1 MEAIQSSCTGESHI
15 AAGKPRQDCS
25 LAESTDFITIGV
37 VCDGHGGDRYFRS
50 EVGARAAS
58 AAARKCAEEF
68 VRNADESLFRDAPF
82 TQLGTAAAEAEKK
95 KSGRSDVRD
104 ALFRQLF
111 ASIIFDWR
119 EHVVS
124 HAKANPVSDKER
136 AKVPQE
142 HIDAFEKT
150 GGDGIRTGI
159 EKTYGC
165 TLICFVQTKS
175 YWFAF
180 HIGDGKCISF
190 SEKDGRISWEEP
202 VPEDKECFLN
212 TTTSICDANAI
223 NEFRYC
229 YGGRNTFPLA
239 VFLASDGIDDSFGE
253 DSNLANFYVQIL
265 KKIVRSSPDEVK
277 SELDSTLLELGV
289 HGSKDDKS
297 VVCCFDGERL
307 KPVDEERLKPV
318 LNGLV
323 EWQCENVQRAIDEL
337 KKGGTESS
345 DSLERKKLEFKLTKL
360 RSELEDPSD
369 YLKLARLYENGT
381 GVSQNDSEALEW
393 YRKAAEKGNAEAQLE
408 LGKRYFDGRGV
419 SANEAEAVVWYTK
432 AADKGNTEAQLEL
445 GNRYFE
451 GRGVEQKYSTAAEWY
466 RKAAEQGIAR
476 AQYQL
481 GLMYSQGQG
490 VELNYAEAAEWYWKA
505 ADQGD
510 AKSQRML
517 AGLFEVGNGVG
528 QSYAEAEKWYRKA
541 AEQGLKEA
549 QYSLGSMYELGRKG
563 VVQSNSK
570 AVRWYRKAA
579 DQGYAPALYHL
590 GSMYEYGTGIPQD
603 DETAFELYLK
613 AAGNGNHRE
622 AQRHLGYLYS
632 SGIGVEQD
640 LLEAAQWFRKA
651 ADQGDAAAQV
661 CLGEM
666 YYAEDC
672 LGQDYAEA
680 LKWFKKAA
688 SQGNAQAQYRLG
700 KMYSKGQ
707 GVTPAPNLALMWYS
721 MAAENGHSKAL
732 DAIDDKLLIAVKGK
746 KGRKGG
752 FSLKRGL
759 VDGLKRAVGLKEP

>member
-1 MEAIQSSCTGESHI
+1 MEAIESYCTGESHI
-15 AAGKPRQDCS
+15 VAGKLRQDYS
-25 LAESTDFITIGV
+25 LANSTDFITIGI
-37 VCDGHGGDRYFRS
+37 VCDGHGGERYFRS
-50 EVGARAAS
+50 HLGARAA
-58 AAARKCAEEF
+58 ADAARKCAEEF

-82 TQLGTAAAEAEKK
+82 TLLGTAAAEAEKK

-111 ASIIFDWR
+111 ASIIYDWR
-119 EHVVS
+119 ENVVS
-124 HAKANPVSDKER
+124 NAKANPVSDNER
-136 AKVPQE
+136 KKVPQE
-142 HIDAFEKT
+142 HIEAFEKKDS
-150 GGDGIRTGI
+150 DGNRTGI

-190 SEKDGRISWEEP
+190 SAGKDGHISWEEP

-239 VFLASDGIDDSFGE
+239 VFLGSDGIDDSFGE

-265 KKIVRSSPDEVK
+265 KKIVRSSPDEAK
-277 SELDSTLLELGV
+277 SELDSTLCELNK

-297 VVCCFDGERL
+297 VVCCFDKERL
-307 KPVDEERLKPV
+307 KPLE
-318 LNGLV
+318 NGLV

-337 KKGGTESS
+337 NKGGSDAS
-345 DSLERKKLEFKLTKL
+345 DSLEGKKLKFKLTKL
-360 RSELEDPSD
+360 RSELGDPSD

-408 LGKRYFDGRGV
+408 LGKRYFEGRGV
-419 SANEAEAVVWYTK
+419 SPNEDEAVEWYRK

-445 GNRYFE
+445 GDRYFD
-451 GRGVEQKYSTAAEWY
+451 GNGVKQKYSEAAKWYLKAAVLGIPRAQYQLGQMYSQGQGVERNYAEAAEWY
-466 RKAAEQGIAR
+466 RKAAEQG
-476 AQYQL
+476 L
-481 GLMYSQGQG
+481 
-490 VELNYAEAAEWYWKA
+490 AEA
-505 ADQGD
+505 
-510 AKSQRML
+510 QRRL
-517 AGLFEVGNGVG
+517 AGLFEDGNGVG

-563 VVQSNSK
+563 VVQSNTE
-570 AVRWYRKAA
+570 AVKWYRKAA
-579 DQGYAPALYHL
+579 DQGYAPALYRL

-640 LLEAAQWFRKA
+640 LREAAQWFRKA
-651 ADQGDAAAQV
+651 AEQGDAAAQV

-688 SQGNAQAQYRLG
+688 SKGNAQAQYRLG

-707 GVTPAPNLALMWYS
+707 GVTPAPNLAFMWYS

>member
-136 AKVPQE
+136 GKVPQE
-142 HIDAFEKT
+142 HIEAFEKT
-150 GGDGIRTGI
+150 DGDGNRTGI

-190 SEKDGRISWEEP
+190 SADKDGHISWEEP
-202 VPEDKECFLN
+202 VPEDRECFLN

-229 YGGRNTFPLA
+229 YGGRSTFPLA
-239 VFLASDGIDDSFGE
+239 VFLGSDGIDDSFGE

-265 KKIVRSSPDEVK
+265 KKIVRSSPDEAK
-277 SELDSTLLELGV
+277 SELDSTLPELSV

-297 VVCCFDGERL
+297 VVCCFD
-307 KPVDEERLKPV
+307 EERLKP
-318 LNGLV
+318 LENGLV
-323 EWQCENVQRAIDEL
+323 EWQCKNVQRAIDEL

-345 DSLERKKLEFKLTKL
+345 DSLEKKKLEFKLIKL
-360 RSELEDPSD
+360 RSELGDPSD
-369 YLKLARLYENGT
+369 YLKLAWLYENGT

-393 YRKAAEKGNAEAQLE
+393 YRKAAEKGNADAQIE
-408 LGKRYFDGRGV
+408 LGKRYFEGRGV
-419 SANEAEAVVWYTK
+419 SANEAEAVVWYRK

-445 GNRYFE
+445 GDRYFE

-490 VELNYAEAAEWYWKA
+490 VERNYVEAAEWYRKA
-505 ADQGD
+505 AEQGSKE
-510 AKSQRML
+510 AQRSL
-517 AGLFEVGNGVG
+517 AGLFEYGKGVG
-528 QSYAEAEKWYRKA
+528 QSYAEAEKWYLKA
-541 AEQGLKEA
+541 AGQGSKEA
-549 QYSLGSMYELGRKG
+549 QYSLGLIYAYGKG
-563 VVQSNSK
+563 GVRSNTE
-570 AVRWYRKAA
+570 AFRWFHKAA
-579 DQGYAPALYHL
+579 EQGYPPALYRL
-590 GSMYEYGTGIPQD
+590 GSMYEYGTGISQN
-603 DETAFELYLK
+603 DE
-613 AAGNGNHRE
+613 AALEMYREAAEKGNRW

-632 SGIGVEQD
+632 SGIGVERNYA
-640 LLEAAQWFRKA
+640 EAADWYRKA

-661 CLGEM
+661 GLGEL
-666 YYAEDC
+666 YFAEDC
-672 LGQDYAEA
+672 PGQNYVEA

-700 KMYSKGQ
+700 EMYRDGN
-707 GVTPAPNLALMWYS
+707 GVKADLNLAFMFFS
-721 MAAENGHSKAL
+721 SSAENGNRKAL
-732 DAIDDKLLIAVKGK
+732 KSIDAKLLKAIGK
-746 KGRKGG
+746 KGG
-752 FSLKRGL
+752 SSWLKRL
-759 VDGLKRAVGLKEP
+759 LNK

>member
-1 MEAIQSSCTGESHI
+1 MEAIQSYCTGESHRY
-15 AAGKPRQDCS
+15 ADKPRQDCS
-25 LAESTDFITIGV
+25 KAESTDLFTIGV
-37 VCDGHGGDRYFRS
+37 VCDGHGGERYFRS
-50 EVGARAAS
+50 DVGARAAVD
-58 AAARKCAEEF
+58 AARKGAEEF
-68 VRNADESLFRDAPF
+68 VRNADESLFRDAQF
-82 TQLGTAAAEAEKK
+82 TQRGTADAEAEKK
-95 KSGRSDVRD
+95 KSCGSDVRD

-111 ASIIFDWR
+111 ASIIYDWR

-124 HAKANPVSDKER
+124 HANHNPVPLSENEKR
-136 AKVPQE
+136 VPPE
-142 HIDAFEKT
+142 YIEEFNKTDA
-150 GGDGIRTGI
+150 DGNRTGI

-408 LGKRYFDGRGV
+408 LGKRYFDGRSV
-419 SANEAEAVVWYTK
+419 SVNASEAVEWYRK

-445 GNRYFE
+445 GDRYFE

-490 VELNYAEAAEWYWKA
+490 VERNYVEAAEWYRKA
-505 ADQGD
+505 AEQGSKE
-510 AKSQRML
+510 AQRSL
-517 AGLFEVGNGVG
+517 AGLFEYGKGVG
-528 QSYAEAEKWYRKA
+528 QSYAEAEKWYLKA
-541 AEQGLKEA
+541 AGQGSKEA
-549 QYSLGSMYELGRKG
+549 QYSLGLIYAYGKG
-563 VVQSNSK
+563 GVRSNTE
-570 AVRWYRKAA
+570 AFRWFHKAA
-579 DQGYAPALYHL
+579 EQGYPPALYRL
-590 GSMYEYGTGIPQD
+590 GSMYEYGTGISQN
-603 DETAFELYLK
+603 DE
-613 AAGNGNHRE
+613 AALEMYREAAEKGNRW

-632 SGIGVEQD
+632 SGIGAEQN
-640 LLEAAQWFRKA
+640 LLEAEKWYRKA
-651 ADQGDAAAQV
+651 AEQGDAAAQV
-661 CLGEM
+661 GLGEM
-666 YYAEDC
+666 YYAADC
-672 LGQDYAEA
+672 LGQDFAEA

-700 KMYSKGQ
+700 EMYRDGN
-707 GVTPAPNLALMWYS
+707 GVKADLNLAFMFFS
-721 MAAENGHSKAL
+721 SSAENGNRKAL
-732 DAIDDKLLIAVKGK
+732 KSIDAKLLKAIGK
-746 KGRKGG
+746 KGG
-752 FSLKRGL
+752 SSWLKRL
-759 VDGLKRAVGLKEP
+759 LNK

>member
-1 MEAIQSSCTGESHI
+1 MEAIQSYCTGESHRY
-15 AAGKPRQDCS
+15 ADKPRQDCS
-25 LAESTDFITIGV
+25 KAESTDLFTIGV
-37 VCDGHGGDRYFRS
+37 VCDGHGGERYFRS
-50 EVGARAAS
+50 DVGARAAVD
-58 AAARKCAEEF
+58 AARKGAEEF
-68 VRNADESLFRDAPF
+68 VRNADESLFRDAQF
-82 TQLGTAAAEAEKK
+82 TQRGTADAEAEKK
-95 KSGRSDVRD
+95 KSCGSDVRD

-111 ASIIFDWR
+111 ASIIYDWR

-124 HAKANPVSDKER
+124 HANHNPVPLSENEKR
-136 AKVPQE
+136 VPPE
-142 HIDAFEKT
+142 YIEEFNKTDA
-150 GGDGIRTGI
+150 DGNRTGI

-408 LGKRYFDGRGV
+408 LGKRYFDGRSV
-419 SANEAEAVVWYTK
+419 SVNASEAVEWYRK

-445 GNRYFE
+445 GDRYFE

-490 VELNYAEAAEWYWKA
+490 VERNYVEAAEWYRKA
-505 ADQGD
+505 AEQGSKE
-510 AKSQRML
+510 AQRSL
-517 AGLFEVGNGVG
+517 AGLFEYGKGVG
-528 QSYAEAEKWYRKA
+528 QSYAEAEKWYQKA
-541 AEQGLKEA
+541 ADQGSKEA
-549 QYSLGSMYELGRKG
+549 QYSLGLIYAYGKG
-563 VVQSNSK
+563 GVQSNTE
-570 AVRWYRKAA
+570 AFRWFHKAA
-579 DQGYAPALYHL
+579 EQGYAFALYRL

-603 DETAFELYLK
+603 DETALDLYQE
-613 AAGNGNHRE
+613 AAKKGNRW

-632 SGIGVEQD
+632 RGIGAEQD
-640 LLEAAQWFRKA
+640 LQKAMYWLSEAAKK
-651 ADQGDAAAQV
+651 GDSAAQSS
-661 CLGEM
+661 LGEM
-666 YYAEDC
+666 YYAEA
-672 LGQDYAEA
+672 DYVKARE
-680 LKWFKKAA
+680 WFRKAA
-688 SQGNAQAQYRLG
+688 DQGNAQAQYRLG
-700 KMYSKGQ
+700 KIYSKGL
-707 GVTPAPNLALMWYS
+707 GVMPDPNLAFMWYS
-721 MAAENGHSKAL
+721 RAAENGHSKAL

-746 KGRKGG
+746 KGKKGG
-752 FSLKRGL
+752 SAPLKFL
-759 VDGLKRAVGLKEP
+759 SWLKA

>member
-15 AAGKPRQDCS
+15 AAGKSRQDCS

-37 VCDGHGGDRYFRS
+37 VCDGHGGERYFRS
-50 EVGARAAS
+50 DVGARAA
-58 AAARKCAEEF
+58 ADAARKCAEEF

-104 ALFRQLF
+104 AMFRQLF

-119 EHVVS
+119 KNVES
-124 HAKANPVSDKER
+124 HARANPVSDNER
-136 AKVPQE
+136 KKVPQE
-142 HIDAFEKT
+142 HIEAFEKT
-150 GGDGIRTGI
+150 DGDGNRTGI

-190 SEKDGRISWEEP
+190 SADKDGHISWEEP
-202 VPEDKECFLN
+202 VPEDRECFLN

-229 YGGRNTFPLA
+229 YGGRSTFPLA
-239 VFLASDGIDDSFGE
+239 VFLGSDGIDDSFGE

-265 KKIVRSSPDEVK
+265 KKIVRSSPDEAK
-277 SELDSTLLELGV
+277 SELDSTLPELSV

-297 VVCCFDGERL
+297 VVCCFD
-307 KPVDEERLKPV
+307 EERLKP
-318 LNGLV
+318 LENGLV
-323 EWQCENVQRAIDEL
+323 EWQCKNVQRAIDEL

-345 DSLERKKLEFKLTKL
+345 DSLEKKKLEFKLIKL
-360 RSELEDPSD
+360 RSELGDPSD
-369 YLKLARLYENGT
+369 YLKLAWLYENGT

-393 YRKAAEKGNAEAQLE
+393 YRKAAEKGNADAQIE
-408 LGKRYFDGRGV
+408 LGKRYFEGRGV
-419 SANEAEAVVWYTK
+419 SANEAEAVVWYRK

-445 GNRYFE
+445 GDRYFE

-490 VELNYAEAAEWYWKA
+490 VERNYVEAAEWYRKA
-505 ADQGD
+505 AEQGSKE
-510 AKSQRML
+510 AQRSL
-517 AGLFEVGNGVG
+517 AGLFEYGKGVG
-528 QSYAEAEKWYRKA
+528 QSYAEAEKWYLKA
-541 AEQGLKEA
+541 AGQGSKEA
-549 QYSLGSMYELGRKG
+549 QYSLGLIYAYGKG
-563 VVQSNSK
+563 GVRSNTE
-570 AVRWYRKAA
+570 AFRWFHKAA
-579 DQGYAPALYHL
+579 EQGYPPALYRL
-590 GSMYEYGTGIPQD
+590 GSMYEYGTGISQN
-603 DETAFELYLK
+603 DE
-613 AAGNGNHRE
+613 AALEMYREAAEKGNRW

-632 SGIGVEQD
+632 SGIGAEQN
-640 LLEAAQWFRKA
+640 LLEAEKWYRKA

-661 CLGEM
+661 GLGEL
-666 YYAEDC
+666 YFAEDC
-672 LGQDYAEA
+672 PGQNYVEA

-700 KMYSKGQ
+700 EMYRDGN
-707 GVTPAPNLALMWYS
+707 GVKADLNLAFMFFS
-721 MAAENGHSKAL
+721 SSAENGNRKAL
-732 DAIDDKLLIAVKGK
+732 KSIDAKLLKAIGK
-746 KGRKGG
+746 KGG
-752 FSLKRGL
+752 SSWLKRL
-759 VDGLKRAVGLKEP
+759 LNK

>member
-136 AKVPQE
+136 GKVPQE
-142 HIDAFEKT
+142 HIEAFEKT
-150 GGDGIRTGI
+150 DGDGNRTGI

-229 YGGRNTFPLA
+229 YGGRSTFPLA
-239 VFLASDGIDDSFGE
+239 VFLGSDGIDDSFGE

-265 KKIVRSSPDEVK
+265 KKIVRSSPDEAK
-277 SELDSTLLELGV
+277 SELDSTLPELSV

-297 VVCCFDGERL
+297 VVCCFD
-307 KPVDEERLKPV
+307 EERLKP
-318 LNGLV
+318 LENGLV
-323 EWQCENVQRAIDEL
+323 EWQCKNVQRAIDEL

-345 DSLERKKLEFKLTKL
+345 DSLEKKKLEFKLIKL
-360 RSELEDPSD
+360 RSELGDPSD
-369 YLKLARLYENGT
+369 YLKLAWLYENGT

-393 YRKAAEKGNAEAQLE
+393 YRKAAEKGNADAQIE
-408 LGKRYFDGRGV
+408 LGKRYFEGRGV
-419 SANEAEAVVWYTK
+419 SANEAEAVVWYRK

-445 GNRYFE
+445 GDRYFE

-490 VELNYAEAAEWYWKA
+490 VERNYVEAAEWYRKA
-505 ADQGD
+505 AEQGSKE
-510 AKSQRML
+510 AQRSL
-517 AGLFEVGNGVG
+517 AGLFEYGKGVG
-528 QSYAEAEKWYRKA
+528 QSYAEAEKWYQKA
-541 AEQGLKEA
+541 ADQGSKEA
-549 QYSLGSMYELGRKG
+549 QYSLGLIYAYGKG
-563 VVQSNSK
+563 GVRSNTE
-570 AVRWYRKAA
+570 AFRWFHKAA
-579 DQGYAPALYHL
+579 EQGYPPALYRL
-590 GSMYEYGTGIPQD
+590 GSMYEYGTGISQN
-603 DETAFELYLK
+603 DE
-613 AAGNGNHRE
+613 AALEMYREAAEKGNRW

-632 SGIGVEQD
+632 SGIGAEQN
-640 LLEAAQWFRKA
+640 LLEAEKWYRKA
-651 ADQGDAAAQV
+651 AEQGDAAAQV
-661 CLGEM
+661 GLGEM
-666 YYAEDC
+666 YYAADC
-672 LGQDYAEA
+672 LGQDFAEA

-700 KMYSKGQ
+700 EMYRDGN
-707 GVTPAPNLALMWYS
+707 GVKADLNLAFMFFS
-721 MAAENGHSKAL
+721 SSAENGNRKAL
-732 DAIDDKLLIAVKGK
+732 KSIDAKLLKAIGK
-746 KGRKGG
+746 KGG
-752 FSLKRGL
+752 SSWLKRL
-759 VDGLKRAVGLKEP
+759 LNK

>member
-136 AKVPQE
+136 GKVPQE
-142 HIDAFEKT
+142 HIEAFEKT
-150 GGDGIRTGI
+150 DGDGNRTGI

-190 SEKDGRISWEEP
+190 SADKDSHISWEEP
-202 VPEDKECFLN
+202 VPEDRECFLN
-212 TTTSICDANAI
+212 TTPSICDANAI

-229 YGGRNTFPLA
+229 YGGRSTFPLA
-239 VFLASDGIDDSFGE
+239 VFLGSDGIDDSFGE

-265 KKIVRSSPDEVK
+265 KKIVRSSPDEAK
-277 SELDSTLLELGV
+277 SELDSTLPELSV

-297 VVCCFDGERL
+297 VVCCFD
-307 KPVDEERLKPV
+307 EERLKP
-318 LNGLV
+318 LENGLV
-323 EWQCENVQRAIDEL
+323 EWQCKNVQRAIDEL

-345 DSLERKKLEFKLTKL
+345 DSLEKKKLEFKLIKL
-360 RSELEDPSD
+360 RSELGDPSD
-369 YLKLARLYENGT
+369 YLKLAWLYENGT

-393 YRKAAEKGNAEAQLE
+393 YRKAAEKGNADAQIE
-408 LGKRYFDGRGV
+408 LGKRYFEGRGV
-419 SANEAEAVVWYTK
+419 SANEAEAVVWYRK

-445 GNRYFE
+445 GDRYFE

-490 VELNYAEAAEWYWKA
+490 VERNYVEAAEWYRKA
-505 ADQGD
+505 AEQGSKE
-510 AKSQRML
+510 AQRSL
-517 AGLFEVGNGVG
+517 AGLFEYGKGVG
-528 QSYAEAEKWYRKA
+528 QSYAEAEKWYLKA
-541 AEQGLKEA
+541 AGQGSKEA
-549 QYSLGSMYELGRKG
+549 QYSLGLIYAYGKG
-563 VVQSNSK
+563 GVRSNTE
-570 AVRWYRKAA
+570 AFRWFHKAA
-579 DQGYAPALYHL
+579 EQGYPPALYRL
-590 GSMYEYGTGIPQD
+590 GSMYEYGTGISQN
-603 DETAFELYLK
+603 DE
-613 AAGNGNHRE
+613 AALEMYREAAEKGNRW

-632 SGIGVEQD
+632 SGIGAEQN
-640 LLEAAQWFRKA
+640 LLEAEKWYRKA
-651 ADQGDAAAQV
+651 AEQGDAAAQV
-661 CLGEM
+661 GLGEM
-666 YYAEDC
+666 YYAADC
-672 LGQDYAEA
+672 LGQDFAEA

-700 KMYSKGQ
+700 EMYRDGN
-707 GVTPAPNLALMWYS
+707 GVKADLNLAFMFFS
-721 MAAENGHSKAL
+721 SSAENGNRKAL
-732 DAIDDKLLIAVKGK
+732 KSIDAKLLKAIGK
-746 KGRKGG
+746 KGG
-752 FSLKRGL
+752 SSWLKRL
-759 VDGLKRAVGLKEP
+759 LNK

>member
-1 MEAIQSSCTGESHI
+1 MEAIESYCTGESHI
-15 AAGKPRQDCS
+15 VAGKLRQDYS
-25 LAESTDFITIGV
+25 LANSTDFITIGI
-37 VCDGHGGDRYFRS
+37 VCDGHGGERYFRS
-50 EVGARAAS
+50 HLGARAA
-58 AAARKCAEEF
+58 ADAARKCAEEF

-82 TQLGTAAAEAEKK
+82 TLLGTAAAEAEKK

-111 ASIIFDWR
+111 ASIIYDWR
-119 EHVVS
+119 ENVVS
-124 HAKANPVSDKER
+124 NAKANPVSDNER
-136 AKVPQE
+136 KKVPQE
-142 HIDAFEKT
+142 HIEAFEKKDS
-150 GGDGIRTGI
+150 DGNRTGI

-190 SEKDGRISWEEP
+190 SAGKDGHISWEEP

-239 VFLASDGIDDSFGE
+239 VFLGSDGIDDSFGE

-265 KKIVRSSPDEVK
+265 KKIVRSSPDEAK
-277 SELDSTLLELGV
+277 SELDSTLCELNK

-297 VVCCFDGERL
+297 VVCCFDKERL
-307 KPVDEERLKPV
+307 KPLE
-318 LNGLV
+318 NGLV

-337 KKGGTESS
+337 NKGGSDAS
-345 DSLERKKLEFKLTKL
+345 DSLEGKKLKFKLTKL
-360 RSELEDPSD
+360 RSELGDPSD
-369 YLKLARLYENGT
+369 YLKLAKLYENGT
-381 GVSQNDSEALEW
+381 GVSQNDSGALEW
-393 YRKAAEKGNAEAQLE
+393 YRKAAENGNAEAQIE
-408 LGKRYFDGRGV
+408 LGK
-419 SANEAEAVVWYTK
+419 
-432 AADKGNTEAQLEL
+432 
-445 GNRYFE
+445 RYFE
-451 GRGVEQKYSTAAEWY
+451 GRGVSTNEDEAVKWYTKAAENGNTDAQLALGDRYFVEQKYSAAAKWY
-466 RKAAEQGIAR
+466 RKAAEQRISN
-476 AQYQL
+476 AQYKL

-490 VELNYAEAAEWYWKA
+490 VERNYVEAAEWYRKA
-505 ADQGD
+505 ADQGLPE
-510 AKSQRML
+510 AQRRL
-517 AGLFEVGNGVG
+517 AGLFESGNGVG
-528 QSYAEAEKWYRKA
+528 QSYAEAVKWYQKA
-541 AEQGLKEA
+541 ADQRSKEA
-549 QYSLGSMYELGRKG
+549 QYSLGEIYYFGKG
-563 VVQSNSK
+563 GVKSYTEAS
-570 AVRWYRKAA
+570 RWYRKAA
-579 DQGYAPALYHL
+579 VQGYDPALYRL
-590 GSMYEYGTGIPQD
+590 GSMYEYGMGVCQND
-603 DETAFELYLK
+603 DEALRLFRE
-613 AAGNGNHRE
+613 AAENGNRG

-700 KMYSKGQ
+700 EMYRDGN
-707 GVTPAPNLALMWYS
+707 GVKADPMYAFMYYS
-721 MAAENGHSKAL
+721 VSAENGNRKAL
-732 DAIDDKLLIAVKGK
+732 KAIDAKLLKAVGK
-746 KGRKGG
+746 KGGSS
-752 FSLKRGL
+752 SLKRGW
-759 VDGLKRAVGLKEP
+759 DGFKRAVGLKEP

>member
-1 MEAIQSSCTGESHI
+1 MEAIESYCTGESHI
-15 AAGKPRQDCS
+15 VAGKLRQDYS
-25 LAESTDFITIGV
+25 LANSTDFITIGI
-37 VCDGHGGDRYFRS
+37 VCDGHGGERYFRS
-50 EVGARAAS
+50 HLGARAA
-58 AAARKCAEEF
+58 ADAARKCAEEF

-82 TQLGTAAAEAEKK
+82 TLLGTAAAEAEKK

-111 ASIIFDWR
+111 ASIIYDWR
-119 EHVVS
+119 ENVVS
-124 HAKANPVSDKER
+124 NAKANPVSDNER
-136 AKVPQE
+136 KKVPQE
-142 HIDAFEKT
+142 HIEAFEKKDS
-150 GGDGIRTGI
+150 DGNRTGI

-190 SEKDGRISWEEP
+190 SAGKDGHISWEEP

-239 VFLASDGIDDSFGE
+239 VFLGSDGIDDSFGE

-265 KKIVRSSPDEVK
+265 KKIVRSSPDEAK
-277 SELDSTLLELGV
+277 SELDSTLCELNK

-297 VVCCFDGERL
+297 VVCCFDKERL
-307 KPVDEERLKPV
+307 KPLE
-318 LNGLV
+318 NGLV

-337 KKGGTESS
+337 NKGGSDAS
-345 DSLERKKLEFKLTKL
+345 DSLEGKKLKFKLTKL
-360 RSELEDPSD
+360 RSELGDPSD
-369 YLKLARLYENGT
+369 YLKLAKLYENGT
-381 GVSQNDSEALEW
+381 GVSQNDSGALEW
-393 YRKAAEKGNAEAQLE
+393 YRKAAENGNAEAQIE
-408 LGKRYFDGRGV
+408 LGK
-419 SANEAEAVVWYTK
+419 
-432 AADKGNTEAQLEL
+432 
-445 GNRYFE
+445 RYFE
-451 GRGVEQKYSTAAEWY
+451 GRGVSTNEDEAVKWYTKAAENGNTDAQLALGDRYFVEQKYSAAAKWY
-466 RKAAEQGIAR
+466 RKAAEQRISN
-476 AQYQL
+476 AQYKL

-490 VELNYAEAAEWYWKA
+490 VERNYVEAAEWYRKA
-505 ADQGD
+505 ADQGLPE
-510 AKSQRML
+510 AQRRL
-517 AGLFEVGNGVG
+517 AGLFESGNGVG
-528 QSYAEAEKWYRKA
+528 QSYAEAVKWYQKA
-541 AEQGLKEA
+541 ADQRSKEA
-549 QYSLGSMYELGRKG
+549 QYSLGEIYYFGKG
-563 VVQSNSK
+563 GVKSYTEAS
-570 AVRWYRKAA
+570 RWYRKAA
-579 DQGYAPALYHL
+579 VQGYDPALYRL
-590 GSMYEYGTGIPQD
+590 GSMYEYGMGVCQND
-603 DETAFELYLK
+603 DEALRLFRE
-613 AAGNGNHRE
+613 AAENGNRG

-700 KMYSKGQ
+700 EMYRDGH
-707 GVTPAPNLALMWYS
+707 GVKADPMYAFMYYS
-721 MAAENGHSKAL
+721 VSAENGNRKAL
-732 DAIDDKLLIAVKGK
+732 KAIDAKLLKAVGK
-746 KGRKGG
+746 KGGSS
-752 FSLKRGL
+752 SLKRGW
-759 VDGLKRAVGLKEP
+759 DGFKRAVGLKEP

>member
-25 LAESTDFITIGV
+25 LAESTDLITIGV

-136 AKVPQE
+136 GKVPQE
-142 HIDAFEKT
+142 HIEAFEKT
-150 GGDGIRTGI
+150 DGDGNRTGI

-190 SEKDGRISWEEP
+190 SSGKDGLSWEEP

-212 TTTSICDANAI
+212 TTTSICDTNAI

-277 SELDSTLLELGV
+277 SELDSTLRELGV

-297 VVCCFDGERL
+297 VVCCFDEERL
-307 KPVDEERLKPV
+307 KPVDEERLKSV

-323 EWQCENVQRAIDEL
+323 GWQCENVQRAIDAL
-337 KKGGTESS
+337 KKGGSDAP
-345 DSLERKKLEFKLTKL
+345 DSLEGKKLKFKLTKL
-360 RSELEDPSD
+360 RSELGDPSD
-369 YLKLARLYENGT
+369 YLKLAQLYEDGT

-408 LGKRYFDGRGV
+408 LGKRYFEGRGV
-419 SANEAEAVVWYTK
+419 STNEDEAVKWYTK
-432 AADKGNTEAQLEL
+432 AAENGNTDAQLVL
-445 GNRYFE
+445 GDRYF
-451 GRGVEQKYSTAAEWY
+451 VEQKYSTAAEWY
-466 RKAAEQGIAR
+466 RKAADKDNGNVR

-490 VELNYAEAAEWYWKA
+490 VERNYAEAADWYRKA
-505 ADQGD
+505 ADQRD
-510 AKSQRML
+510 AESQRRL
-517 AGLFEVGNGVG
+517 AGMFEAGNGVE
-528 QSYAEAEKWYRKA
+528 QSYAEAEKWYQKA
-541 AEQGLKEA
+541 ADQGSKEA
-549 QYSLGSMYELGRKG
+549 QYSLGLIYAYGKG
-563 VVQSNSK
+563 GVQSNTE
-570 AVRWYRKAA
+570 AFRWFRKAA
-579 DQGYAPALYHL
+579 EQGYPPALYRL
-590 GSMYEYGTGIPQD
+590 GSMYEYGTGISQN
-603 DETAFELYLK
+603 DE
-613 AAGNGNHRE
+613 AALEMYRE
-622 AQRHLGYLYS
+622 AAEKGYRLAQRHLGYLYS
-632 SGIGVEQD
+632 SGIGAEQN
-640 LLEAAQWFRKA
+640 LLEAEKWYRKA
-651 ADQGDAAAQV
+651 ADQGDSAAQV
-661 CLGEM
+661 GLGEL
-666 YYAEDC
+666 YYAEDYP
-672 LGQDYAEA
+672 GQNYVEA

-688 SQGNAQAQYRLG
+688 CQGNAQAQYRLG
-700 KMYSKGQ
+700 EMYRDGN
-707 GVTPAPNLALMWYS
+707 GVKADLNLAFMFFS
-721 MAAENGHSKAL
+721 SSAENGNRKAL
-732 DAIDDKLLIAVKGK
+732 KSIDAKLLKAIGK
-746 KGRKGG
+746 KGG
-752 FSLKRGL
+752 SSWLKRL
-759 VDGLKRAVGLKEP
+759 LNK

>member
-1 MEAIQSSCTGESHI
+1 MEAIQSYCIGESHKD
-15 AAGKPRQDCS
+15 AGKPRQDCS
-25 LAESTDFITIGV
+25 LAESAGLFTIGV
-37 VCDGHGGDRYFRS
+37 ICDGHGGERYFRS
-50 EVGARAAS
+50 DVGARAAS

-82 TQLGTAAAEAEKK
+82 TQFGTAAAEAEKK

-104 ALFRQLF
+104 AMFRQLF

-119 EHVVS
+119 KNVES
-124 HAKANPVSDKER
+124 HARANPVSDNER
-136 AKVPQE
+136 KKVPQE
-142 HIDAFEKT
+142 HIEAFEKT
-150 GGDGIRTGI
+150 DGDGNRTGI

-190 SEKDGRISWEEP
+190 SADKDSHISWEEP
-202 VPEDKECFLN
+202 VPEDRECFLN

-277 SELDSTLLELGV
+277 SELDSTLRELGV

-307 KPVDEERLKPV
+307 KPVDEERLKSV

-323 EWQCENVQRAIDEL
+323 GWQCENVQRAIDEL
-337 KKGGTESS
+337 KKGGSESP
-345 DSLERKKLEFKLTKL
+345 DSPERKKLEFKLTKL
-360 RSELEDPSD
+360 RSELGDPSD
-369 YLKLARLYENGT
+369 YLKLAKLYENGT

-393 YRKAAEKGNAEAQLE
+393 YRKAAENGNADAQIE
-408 LGKRYFDGRGV
+408 LGKRYFEGRGV
-419 SANEAEAVVWYTK
+419 SANEDEAVKWYTK
-432 AADKGNTEAQLEL
+432 AAENGNTDAQLVL
-445 GNRYFE
+445 GDRYF
-451 GRGVEQKYSTAAEWY
+451 VEQKYSTAAEWY
-466 RKAAEQGIAR
+466 RKAADKDNGNVR

-490 VELNYAEAAEWYWKA
+490 VERNYAEAADWYRKA
-505 ADQGD
+505 ADQRD
-510 AKSQRML
+510 AESQRRL
-517 AGLFEVGNGVG
+517 AGMFEAGNGVE
-528 QSYAEAEKWYRKA
+528 QSYAEAEKWYQKA
-541 AEQGLKEA
+541 ADQGSKEA
-549 QYSLGSMYELGRKG
+549 QYSLGLIYAYGKG
-563 VVQSNSK
+563 GVQSNTE
-570 AVRWYRKAA
+570 AFRWFHKAA
-579 DQGYAPALYHL
+579 EQGYPPALYRL
-590 GSMYEYGTGIPQD
+590 GSMYEYGTGISQN
-603 DETAFELYLK
+603 DE
-613 AAGNGNHRE
+613 AALEMYREAAEKGNRW

-632 SGIGVEQD
+632 SGIGAEQN
-640 LLEAAQWFRKA
+640 LLEAEKWYRKA

-661 CLGEM
+661 GLGEL
-666 YYAEDC
+666 YFAEDC
-672 LGQDYAEA
+672 PGQNYVEA

-700 KMYSKGQ
+700 EMYRDGN
-707 GVTPAPNLALMWYS
+707 GVKADLNLAFMFFS
-721 MAAENGHSKAL
+721 SSAENGNRKAL
-732 DAIDDKLLIAVKGK
+732 KSIDAKLLKAIGK
-746 KGRKGG
+746 KGG
-752 FSLKRGL
+752 SSWLKRL
-759 VDGLKRAVGLKEP
+759 LNT

>member
-1 MEAIQSSCTGESHI
+1 MEAIQSYCIGESHKD
-15 AAGKPRQDCS
+15 AGKPRQDCS
-25 LAESTDFITIGV
+25 LAESAGLFTIGV
-37 VCDGHGGDRYFRS
+37 ICDGHGGERYFRS
-50 EVGARAAS
+50 DVGARAAS

-82 TQLGTAAAEAEKK
+82 TQFGTAAAEAEKK

-104 ALFRQLF
+104 AMFRQLF

-119 EHVVS
+119 KNVES
-124 HAKANPVSDKER
+124 HARANPVSDNER
-136 AKVPQE
+136 KKVPQE
-142 HIDAFEKT
+142 HIEAFEKT
-150 GGDGIRTGI
+150 DGDGNRTGI

-190 SEKDGRISWEEP
+190 SDKDGHINWMEP

-277 SELDSTLLELGV
+277 SELDSTLRELGV

-297 VVCCFDGERL
+297 VVCCFDEERL
-307 KPVDEERLKPV
+307 KPVDEERLKSV

-323 EWQCENVQRAIDEL
+323 GWQCENVQRAIDAL
-337 KKGGTESS
+337 KKGGSDAP
-345 DSLERKKLEFKLTKL
+345 DSLEGKKLKFKLTKL
-360 RSELEDPSD
+360 RSELGDPSD
-369 YLKLARLYENGT
+369 YLKLAQLYEDGT

-408 LGKRYFDGRGV
+408 LGKRYFEGRGV
-419 SANEAEAVVWYTK
+419 STNEDEAVKWYTK
-432 AADKGNTEAQLEL
+432 AAENGNTDAQLVL
-445 GNRYFE
+445 GDRYF
-451 GRGVEQKYSTAAEWY
+451 VEQKYSTAAEWY
-466 RKAAEQGIAR
+466 RKAADKDNGNVR

-490 VELNYAEAAEWYWKA
+490 VERNYAEAADWYRKA
-505 ADQGD
+505 ADQRD
-510 AKSQRML
+510 AESQRRL
-517 AGLFEVGNGVG
+517 AGMFEAGNGVE
-528 QSYAEAEKWYRKA
+528 QSYAEAEKWYQKA
-541 AEQGLKEA
+541 ADQGSKEA
-549 QYSLGSMYELGRKG
+549 QYSLGLIYAYGKG
-563 VVQSNSK
+563 GVQSNTE
-570 AVRWYRKAA
+570 AFRWFHKAA
-579 DQGYAPALYHL
+579 EQGYPPALYRL
-590 GSMYEYGTGIPQD
+590 GSMYEYGTGISQN
-603 DETAFELYLK
+603 DE
-613 AAGNGNHRE
+613 AALEMYREAAEKGNRW

-632 SGIGVEQD
+632 SGIGAEQN
-640 LLEAAQWFRKA
+640 LLEAEKWYRKA

-661 CLGEM
+661 GLGEL
-666 YYAEDC
+666 YFAEDC
-672 LGQDYAEA
+672 PGQNYVEA

-700 KMYSKGQ
+700 EMYRDGN
-707 GVTPAPNLALMWYS
+707 GVKADLNLAFMFFS
-721 MAAENGHSKAL
+721 SSAENGNRKAL
-732 DAIDDKLLIAVKGK
+732 KSIDAKLLKAIGK
-746 KGRKGG
+746 KGG
-752 FSLKRGL
+752 SSWLKRL
-759 VDGLKRAVGLKEP
+759 LNK

>member
-95 KSGRSDVRD
+95 KSCVSDVRD

-136 AKVPQE
+136 GKVPQE
-142 HIDAFEKT
+142 HIEAFEKT
-150 GGDGIRTGI
+150 DGDGNRTGI

-190 SEKDGRISWEEP
+190 SADKDGHISWEEP
-202 VPEDKECFLN
+202 VPEDRECFLN

-229 YGGRNTFPLA
+229 YGGRSTFPLA
-239 VFLASDGIDDSFGE
+239 VFLGSDGIDDSFGE

-265 KKIVRSSPDEVK
+265 KKIVRSSPDEAK
-277 SELDSTLLELGV
+277 SELDSTLPELSV

-297 VVCCFDGERL
+297 VVCCFD
-307 KPVDEERLKPV
+307 EERLKP
-318 LNGLV
+318 LENGLV
-323 EWQCENVQRAIDEL
+323 EWQCKNVQRAIDEL

-345 DSLERKKLEFKLTKL
+345 DSLEKKKLEFKLIKL
-360 RSELEDPSD
+360 RSELGDPSD
-369 YLKLARLYENGT
+369 YLKLAWLYENGT

-393 YRKAAEKGNAEAQLE
+393 YRKAAEKGNADAQIE
-408 LGKRYFDGRGV
+408 LGKRYFEGRGV
-419 SANEAEAVVWYTK
+419 SANEAEAVVWYRK

-445 GNRYFE
+445 GDRYFE

-490 VELNYAEAAEWYWKA
+490 VERNYVEAAEWYRKA
-505 ADQGD
+505 AEQGSKE
-510 AKSQRML
+510 AQRSL
-517 AGLFEVGNGVG
+517 AGLFEYGKGVG
-528 QSYAEAEKWYRKA
+528 QSYAEAEKWYLKA
-541 AEQGLKEA
+541 AGQGSKEA
-549 QYSLGSMYELGRKG
+549 QYSLGLIYAYGKG
-563 VVQSNSK
+563 GVRSNTE
-570 AVRWYRKAA
+570 AFRWFHKAA
-579 DQGYAPALYHL
+579 EQGYPPALYRL
-590 GSMYEYGTGIPQD
+590 GSMYEYGTGISQN
-603 DETAFELYLK
+603 DE
-613 AAGNGNHRE
+613 AALEMYREAAEKGNRW

-632 SGIGVEQD
+632 SGIGAEQN
-640 LLEAAQWFRKA
+640 LLEAEKWYRKA
-651 ADQGDAAAQV
+651 AEQGDAAAQV
-661 CLGEM
+661 GLGEM
-666 YYAEDC
+666 YYAADC
-672 LGQDYAEA
+672 LGQDFAEA

-700 KMYSKGQ
+700 EMYRDGN
-707 GVTPAPNLALMWYS
+707 GVKADLNLAFMFFS
-721 MAAENGHSKAL
+721 SSAENGNRKAL
-732 DAIDDKLLIAVKGK
+732 KSIDAKLLKAIGK
-746 KGRKGG
+746 KGG
-752 FSLKRGL
+752 SSWLKRL
-759 VDGLKRAVGLKEP
+759 LNK

>member
-15 AAGKPRQDCS
+15 AAGKPRQDYS
-25 LAESTDFITIGV
+25 LANSTDFITIGI
-37 VCDGHGGDRYFRS
+37 VCDGHGGERYFRS
-50 EVGARAAS
+50 HLGARAA
-58 AAARKCAEEF
+58 ADAARKCAEEF

-82 TQLGTAAAEAEKK
+82 TLLGTAAAEAEKK

-111 ASIIFDWR
+111 ASIIYDWR
-119 EHVVS
+119 ENVVS
-124 HAKANPVSDKER
+124 NAKANPVSDNER
-136 AKVPQE
+136 KKVPQE
-142 HIDAFEKT
+142 HIEAFEKKDS
-150 GGDGIRTGI
+150 DGNRTGI

-190 SEKDGRISWEEP
+190 SAGKDGHISWEEP

-239 VFLASDGIDDSFGE
+239 VFLGSDGIDDSFGE

-265 KKIVRSSPDEVK
+265 KKIVRSSPDEAK
-277 SELDSTLLELGV
+277 SELDSTLCELNK

-297 VVCCFDGERL
+297 VVCCFDKERL
-307 KPVDEERLKPV
+307 KPLE
-318 LNGLV
+318 NGLV

-337 KKGGTESS
+337 NKGGSDAS
-345 DSLERKKLEFKLTKL
+345 DSLEGKKLKFKLTKL
-360 RSELEDPSD
+360 RSELGDPSD

-408 LGKRYFDGRGV
+408 LGKRYFEGRGV
-419 SANEAEAVVWYTK
+419 SPNEDEAVEWYRK

-445 GNRYFE
+445 GDRYFD
-451 GRGVEQKYSTAAEWY
+451 GNGVKQKYSEAAKWY
-466 RKAAEQGIAR
+466 LKAAVLGIPR

-490 VELNYAEAAEWYWKA
+490 VELNYAEAAEWYRKA
-505 ADQGD
+505 ADQGLPE
-510 AKSQRML
+510 AQRRL
-517 AGLFEVGNGVG
+517 AGLFEYGKGVG
-528 QSYAEAEKWYRKA
+528 QSYAEAEKWYQKA
-541 AEQGLKEA
+541 ADQGSKEA
-549 QYSLGSMYELGRKG
+549 QYSLGLIYAYGKG
-563 VVQSNSK
+563 GVQSNTE
-570 AVRWYRKAA
+570 AFRWFHKAA
-579 DQGYAPALYHL
+579 EQGYAFALYRL

-603 DETAFELYLK
+603 DETALDLYQE
-613 AAGNGNHRE
+613 AAKKGNRW

-632 SGIGVEQD
+632 RGIGAEQD
-640 LLEAAQWFRKA
+640 LQKAMYWLSEAAKK
-651 ADQGDAAAQV
+651 GDSAAQSS
-661 CLGEM
+661 LGEM
-666 YYAEDC
+666 YYAEA
-672 LGQDYAEA
+672 DYVKARE
-680 LKWFKKAA
+680 WFRKAA
-688 SQGNAQAQYRLG
+688 DQGNAQAQYRLG
-700 KMYSKGQ
+700 KIYSKGL
-707 GVTPAPNLALMWYS
+707 GVMPDPNLAFMWYS
-721 MAAENGHSKAL
+721 RAAENGHSKAL

-746 KGRKGG
+746 KGKKGG
-752 FSLKRGL
+752 SAPLKFL
-759 VDGLKRAVGLKEP
+759 SWLKA

>member
-82 TQLGTAAAEAEKK
+82 TQFGTAAAEAEKK

-104 ALFRQLF
+104 AMFRQLF

-119 EHVVS
+119 KNVES
-124 HAKANPVSDKER
+124 HARANPVSDNER
-136 AKVPQE
+136 KKVPQE
-142 HIDAFEKT
+142 HIEAFEKT
-150 GGDGIRTGI
+150 DGDGNRTGI

-190 SEKDGRISWEEP
+190 SADKDGHISWEEP
-202 VPEDKECFLN
+202 VPEDRECFLN

-229 YGGRNTFPLA
+229 YGGRSTFPLA
-239 VFLASDGIDDSFGE
+239 VFLGSDGIDDSFGE

-277 SELDSTLLELGV
+277 SELDSTLRELGV

-297 VVCCFDGERL
+297 VVCCFD
-307 KPVDEERLKPV
+307 EERLKP
-318 LNGLV
+318 LENGLV
-323 EWQCENVQRAIDEL
+323 EWQCKNVQRAIDEL

-345 DSLERKKLEFKLTKL
+345 DSLEKKKLEFKLIKL
-360 RSELEDPSD
+360 RSELGDPSD
-369 YLKLARLYENGT
+369 YLKLAWLYENGT

-393 YRKAAEKGNAEAQLE
+393 YRKAAEKGNADAQIE
-408 LGKRYFDGRGV
+408 LGKRYFEGRGV
-419 SANEAEAVVWYTK
+419 SANEAEAVVWYRK

-445 GNRYFE
+445 GDRYFE

-490 VELNYAEAAEWYWKA
+490 VERNYVEAAEWYRKA
-505 ADQGD
+505 AEQGSKE
-510 AKSQRML
+510 AQRSL
-517 AGLFEVGNGVG
+517 AGLFEYGKGVG
-528 QSYAEAEKWYRKA
+528 QSYAEAEKWYLKA
-541 AEQGLKEA
+541 AGQGSKEA
-549 QYSLGSMYELGRKG
+549 QYSLGLIYAYGKG
-563 VVQSNSK
+563 GVRSNTE
-570 AVRWYRKAA
+570 AFRWFHKAA
-579 DQGYAPALYHL
+579 EQGYPPALYRL
-590 GSMYEYGTGIPQD
+590 GSMYEYGTGISQN
-603 DETAFELYLK
+603 DE
-613 AAGNGNHRE
+613 AALEMYREAAEKGNRW

-632 SGIGVEQD
+632 SGIGAEQN
-640 LLEAAQWFRKA
+640 LLEAEKWYRKA
-651 ADQGDAAAQV
+651 AEQGDAAAQV
-661 CLGEM
+661 GLGEM
-666 YYAEDC
+666 YYAADC
-672 LGQDYAEA
+672 LGQDFAEA

-700 KMYSKGQ
+700 EMYRDGN
-707 GVTPAPNLALMWYS
+707 GVKADLNLAFMFFS
-721 MAAENGHSKAL
+721 SSAENGNRKAL
-732 DAIDDKLLIAVKGK
+732 KSIDAKLLKAIGK
-746 KGRKGG
+746 KGG
-752 FSLKRGL
+752 SSWLKRL
-759 VDGLKRAVGLKEP
+759 LNK

>member
-136 AKVPQE
+136 GKVPQE
-142 HIDAFEKT
+142 HIEAFEKT
-150 GGDGIRTGI
+150 DGDGNRTGI

-190 SEKDGRISWEEP
+190 SADKDSHISWEEP
-202 VPEDKECFLN
+202 VPEDRECFLN

-229 YGGRNTFPLA
+229 YGGRSTFPLA
-239 VFLASDGIDDSFGE
+239 VFLGSDGIDDSFGE

-265 KKIVRSSPDEVK
+265 KKIVRSSPDEAK
-277 SELDSTLLELGV
+277 SELDSTLPELSV

-297 VVCCFDGERL
+297 VVCCFD
-307 KPVDEERLKPV
+307 EERLKP
-318 LNGLV
+318 LENGLV
-323 EWQCENVQRAIDEL
+323 EWQCKNVQRAIDEL

-345 DSLERKKLEFKLTKL
+345 DSLEKKKLEFKLIKL
-360 RSELEDPSD
+360 RSELGDPSD
-369 YLKLARLYENGT
+369 YLKLAWLYENGT

-393 YRKAAEKGNAEAQLE
+393 YRKAAEKGNADAQIE
-408 LGKRYFDGRGV
+408 LGKRYFEGRGV
-419 SANEAEAVVWYTK
+419 SANEAEAVVWYRK

-445 GNRYFE
+445 GDRYFE

-490 VELNYAEAAEWYWKA
+490 VERNYVEAAEWYRKA
-505 ADQGD
+505 AEQGSKE
-510 AKSQRML
+510 AQRSL
-517 AGLFEVGNGVG
+517 AGLFEYGKGVG
-528 QSYAEAEKWYRKA
+528 QSYAEAEKWYLKA
-541 AEQGLKEA
+541 AGQGSKEA
-549 QYSLGSMYELGRKG
+549 QYSLGLIYAYGKG
-563 VVQSNSK
+563 GVRSNTE
-570 AVRWYRKAA
+570 AFRWFHKAA
-579 DQGYAPALYHL
+579 EQGYPPALYRL
-590 GSMYEYGTGIPQD
+590 GSMYEYGTGISQN
-603 DETAFELYLK
+603 DE
-613 AAGNGNHRE
+613 AALEMYREAAEKGNRW

-632 SGIGVEQD
+632 SGIGAEQN
-640 LLEAAQWFRKA
+640 LLEAEKWYRKA
-651 ADQGDAAAQV
+651 AEQGDAAAQV
-661 CLGEM
+661 GLGEM
-666 YYAEDC
+666 YYAADC
-672 LGQDYAEA
+672 LGQDFAEA

-700 KMYSKGQ
+700 EMYRDGN
-707 GVTPAPNLALMWYS
+707 GVKADLNLAFMFFS
-721 MAAENGHSKAL
+721 SSAENGNRKAL
-732 DAIDDKLLIAVKGK
+732 KSIDAKLLKAIGK
-746 KGRKGG
+746 KGG
-752 FSLKRGL
+752 SSWLKRL
-759 VDGLKRAVGLKEP
+759 LNK

>member
-1 MEAIQSSCTGESHI
+1 MEAIESYCTGESHI
-15 AAGKPRQDCS
+15 VAGKLRQDYS
-25 LAESTDFITIGV
+25 LANSTDFITIGI
-37 VCDGHGGDRYFRS
+37 VCDGHGGERYFRS
-50 EVGARAAS
+50 HLGARAA
-58 AAARKCAEEF
+58 ADAARKCAEEF

-82 TQLGTAAAEAEKK
+82 TLLGTAAAEAEKK

-111 ASIIFDWR
+111 ASIIYDWR
-119 EHVVS
+119 ENVVS
-124 HAKANPVSDKER
+124 NAKANPVSDNER
-136 AKVPQE
+136 KKVPQE
-142 HIDAFEKT
+142 HREACDKKDS
-150 GGDGIRTGI
+150 DGNRTGI

-190 SEKDGRISWEEP
+190 SAGKDGHISWEEP

-239 VFLASDGIDDSFGE
+239 VFLGSDGIDDSFGE

-265 KKIVRSSPDEVK
+265 KKIVRSSPDEAK
-277 SELDSTLLELGV
+277 SELDSTLCELNK

-297 VVCCFDGERL
+297 VVCCFDKERL
-307 KPVDEERLKPV
+307 KPLE
-318 LNGLV
+318 NGLV

-337 KKGGTESS
+337 NKGGSDAS
-345 DSLERKKLEFKLTKL
+345 DSLEGKKLKFKLTKL
-360 RSELEDPSD
+360 RSELGDPSD
-369 YLKLARLYENGT
+369 YLKLAKLYENGT
-381 GVSQNDSEALEW
+381 GVSQNDSGALEW
-393 YRKAAEKGNAEAQLE
+393 YRKAAENGNAEAQIE
-408 LGKRYFDGRGV
+408 LGK
-419 SANEAEAVVWYTK
+419 
-432 AADKGNTEAQLEL
+432 
-445 GNRYFE
+445 RYFE
-451 GRGVEQKYSTAAEWY
+451 GRGVSTNEDEAVKWYTKAAENGNTDAQLALGDRYFVEQKYSAAAKWY
-466 RKAAEQGIAR
+466 RKAAEQRISN
-476 AQYQL
+476 AQYKL

-490 VELNYAEAAEWYWKA
+490 VERNYVEAAEWYRKA
-505 ADQGD
+505 ADQGLPE
-510 AKSQRML
+510 AQRRL
-517 AGLFEVGNGVG
+517 AGLFESGNGVG
-528 QSYAEAEKWYRKA
+528 QSYAEAVKWYQKA
-541 AEQGLKEA
+541 ADQRSKEA
-549 QYSLGSMYELGRKG
+549 QYSLGEIYYFGKG
-563 VVQSNSK
+563 GVKSYTEAS
-570 AVRWYRKAA
+570 RWYRKAA
-579 DQGYAPALYHL
+579 VQGYDPALYRL
-590 GSMYEYGTGIPQD
+590 GSMYEYGMGVCQND
-603 DETAFELYLK
+603 DEALRLFRE
-613 AAGNGNHRE
+613 AAENGNRG

-700 KMYSKGQ
+700 EMYRDGN
-707 GVTPAPNLALMWYS
+707 GVKADPMYAFMYYS
-721 MAAENGHSKAL
+721 VSAENGNRKAL
-732 DAIDDKLLIAVKGK
+732 KAIDAKLLKAVGK
-746 KGRKGG
+746 KGGSS
-752 FSLKRGL
+752 SLKRGW
-759 VDGLKRAVGLKEP
+759 DGFKRAVGLKEP

>member
-124 HAKANPVSDKER
+124 HANHNPVPLSENEKR
-136 AKVPQE
+136 VPPE
-142 HIDAFEKT
+142 YIEEFNKTDA
-150 GGDGIRTGI
+150 DGNRTGI

-408 LGKRYFDGRGV
+408 LGKRYFDGRSV
-419 SANEAEAVVWYTK
+419 SVNASEAVEWYRK

-445 GNRYFE
+445 GDRYFE

-490 VELNYAEAAEWYWKA
+490 VERNYVEAAEWYRKA
-505 ADQGD
+505 AEQGSKE
-510 AKSQRML
+510 AQRSL
-517 AGLFEVGNGVG
+517 AGLFEYGKGVG
-528 QSYAEAEKWYRKA
+528 QSYAEAEKWYLKA
-541 AEQGLKEA
+541 AGQGSKEA
-549 QYSLGSMYELGRKG
+549 QYSLGLIYAYGKG
-563 VVQSNSK
+563 GVRSNTE
-570 AVRWYRKAA
+570 AFRWFHKAA
-579 DQGYAPALYHL
+579 EQGYPPALYRL
-590 GSMYEYGTGIPQD
+590 GSMYEYGTGISQN
-603 DETAFELYLK
+603 DE
-613 AAGNGNHRE
+613 AALEMYREAAEKGNRW

-632 SGIGVEQD
+632 SGIGAEQN
-640 LLEAAQWFRKA
+640 LLEAEKWYRKA
-651 ADQGDAAAQV
+651 AEQGDAAAQV
-661 CLGEM
+661 GLGEM
-666 YYAEDC
+666 YYAADC
-672 LGQDYAEA
+672 LGQDFAEA

-700 KMYSKGQ
+700 EMYRDGN
-707 GVTPAPNLALMWYS
+707 GVKADLNLAFMFFS
-721 MAAENGHSKAL
+721 SSAENGNRKAL
-732 DAIDDKLLIAVKGK
+732 KSIDAKLLKAIGK
-746 KGRKGG
+746 KGG
-752 FSLKRGL
+752 SSWLKRL
-759 VDGLKRAVGLKEP
+759 LNK

>member
-1 MEAIQSSCTGESHI
+1 MEAIQSYCTGESHRY
-15 AAGKPRQDCS
+15 ADKPRQDCS
-25 LAESTDFITIGV
+25 KAESTDLFTIGV
-37 VCDGHGGDRYFRS
+37 VCDGHGGERYFRS
-50 EVGARAAS
+50 DVGARAAVD
-58 AAARKCAEEF
+58 AARKGAEEF
-68 VRNADESLFRDAPF
+68 VRNADESLFRDAQF
-82 TQLGTAAAEAEKK
+82 TQRGTADAEAEKK
-95 KSGRSDVRD
+95 KSCGSDVRD

-111 ASIIFDWR
+111 ASIIYDWR

-124 HAKANPVSDKER
+124 HANHNPVPLSENEKR
-136 AKVPQE
+136 VPPE
-142 HIDAFEKT
+142 YIEEFNKTDA
-150 GGDGIRTGI
+150 DGNRTGI

-190 SEKDGRISWEEP
+190 SADKDSHISWEEP
-202 VPEDKECFLN
+202 VPEDRECFLN

-408 LGKRYFDGRGV
+408 LGKRYFDGRSV
-419 SANEAEAVVWYTK
+419 SVNASEAVEWYRK

-445 GNRYFE
+445 GDRYFE

-490 VELNYAEAAEWYWKA
+490 VERNYVEAAEWYRKA
-505 ADQGD
+505 AEQGSKE
-510 AKSQRML
+510 AQRSL
-517 AGLFEVGNGVG
+517 AGLFEYGKGVG
-528 QSYAEAEKWYRKA
+528 QSYAEAEKWYQKA
-541 AEQGLKEA
+541 ADQGSKEA
-549 QYSLGSMYELGRKG
+549 QYSLGLIYAYGKG
-563 VVQSNSK
+563 GVQSNTE
-570 AVRWYRKAA
+570 AFRWFHKAA
-579 DQGYAPALYHL
+579 EQGYAFALYRL

-603 DETAFELYLK
+603 DETALDLYQE
-613 AAGNGNHRE
+613 AAKKGNRW

-632 SGIGVEQD
+632 RGIGAEQD
-640 LLEAAQWFRKA
+640 LQKAMYWLSEAAKK
-651 ADQGDAAAQV
+651 GDSAAQSS
-661 CLGEM
+661 LGEM
-666 YYAEDC
+666 YYAEA
-672 LGQDYAEA
+672 DYVKARE
-680 LKWFKKAA
+680 WFRKAA
-688 SQGNAQAQYRLG
+688 DQGNAQAQYRLG
-700 KMYSKGQ
+700 KIYSKGL
-707 GVTPAPNLALMWYS
+707 GVMPDPNLAFMWYS
-721 MAAENGHSKAL
+721 RAAENGHSKAL

-746 KGRKGG
+746 KGKKGG
-752 FSLKRGL
+752 SAPLKFL
-759 VDGLKRAVGLKEP
+759 SWLKA